1 MTIKN
6 RLILSHVLV
15 FIVPLV
21 MTAVL
26 FLVALGG
33 IWLFTHSGNPI
44 YVESR
49 TQFNRTAEGLH
60 HIVFRTLQ
68 EEGDDPQNYRWV
80 VEPLSPAQNYIVLT
94 KTVRPSISMVI
105 RQSDNL

>member
-44 YVESR
+44 YVCLLY
-49 TQFNRTAEGLH
+49 T
-60 HIVFRTLQ
+60 
-68 EEGDDPQNYRWV
+68 
-80 VEPLSPAQNYIVLT
+80 SPSP
-94 KTVRPSISMVI
+94 RDS
-105 RQSDNL
+105 